1 MQHGGKVILQ
11 GLLDRAHLQRVRK
24 LVAVDAVR
32 TVKGGHLFAVGANPI
47 DPSARVDNSSSMTS
61 PVTE

>member
-11 GLLDRAHLQRVRK
+11 GLPDRAHLQRVQ
-24 LVAVDAVR
+24 LVAVDAVG

>member
-24 LVAVDAVR
+24 LVAVDAVG
-32 TVKGGHLFAVGANPI
+32 TVKGGHLFLRSGPI
-47 DPSARVDNSSSMTS
+47 RSTHPRVWTIR
-61 PVTE
+61 VR